1 VVTSPAPYLPRPRLT
16 TEQWQ
21 RVFVL
26 VEAAEDAGDIDDPA
40 VAEAVAFFRSK
51 KFANA
56 PETGSFVGI
65 ANALVGAHALATGH
79 RCGNYALV
87 EPIGRGGMGSVW
99 RAQRIDGLYEQDVA
113 VKLLGSLALSS
124 QARARFAR
132 EGELLARLS
141 HPNIARLIDAG
152 VTADGQRYLV
162 LDWVRGVDIRTY
174 CNDKSVREILC
185 LFRQLLSAVAFA
197 HAQLILHRDIK
208 PGNVLVDDSG
218 QVKLLDFGVAKWLV
232 EDQHAADIESLTR
245 MAGAAYTEAY
255 AAPEQVL
262 DLPVGVAADV
272 FSLGSLLI
280 ELLTRERIEWSIPKR
295 QWQNADRSVR
305 LITSVANL
313 PRDLR
318 MIVEKAVLPLAENR
332 YASVAEFDEDLR
344 RFLDEEP
351 IRART
356 LSRRYVLTK
365 FVARHRAAVA
375 FGSLAVAA
383 TVSSLFFALYQL
395 REAREHE
402 RLSSVEAAKANAIS
416 NFTTSLFTVLDPKV
430 ASPIDR
436 SKLTAKQILDM
447 GRERIR
453 TELHDQP
460 ETRLALLGTL
470 AEMYGRLEFESEFE
484 SLNNERIALA
494 RERFGEHHPVVY
506 DARTTEYWS
515 DIYRGNYAKANAII
529 TALDADANARG
540 ERGERGDERAA
551 IRLHG
556 LAEIQSL
563 SAAESGAAL
572 LARYR
577 AALSAFEYA
586 QSVSPEHA
594 AAIANYGNAFLR
606 VSDPGN
612 ALVQYD
618 RALAMMEHA
627 RESKSYV
634 INEGDVFL
642 SLRGRGKALQ
652 ALNRSA
658 EAEIAFRRAIDLSEK
673 SSGAAH
679 VLTKQLR
686 GDLAHLLHTMNRRDE
701 AWREMAAIDATRMP
715 QTSNTTGLDHV
726 RVLRARML
734 LAESKRDEARELVI
748 ASIDSWRKAG
758 NNPLRLREAETLL
771 AEIDAAQSEKANQS
785 PNR

>member
-1 VVTSPAPYLPRPRLT
+1 
-16 TEQWQ
+16 
-21 RVFVL
+21 VFAL
-26 VEAAEDAGDIDDPA
+26 VEAPDNVADESDRAVVDA
-40 VAEAVAFFRSK
+40 VEFFRSK
-51 KFANA
+51 KLADA
-56 PETGSFVGI
+56 PETASFVGI
-65 ANALVGAHALATGH
+65 ADALAGTPALASGQ

-113 VKLLGSLALSS
+113 VKLLGSLALSA

-232 EDQHAADIESLTR
+232 EDQHEADIESLTR

-280 ELLTRERIEWSIPKR
+280 ELITRERIEWSIPKR

-305 LITSVANL
+305 LITTLANL
-313 PRDLR
+313 SRDLR
-318 MIVEKAVLPLAENR
+318 MIAEKAVLPLAENR

-351 IRART
+351 IRARAI
-356 LSRRYVLTK
+356 SKRYVLAK

-375 FGSLAVAA
+375 LGSLAVAA

-402 RLSSVEAAKANAIS
+402 RLSSIEAAKANAIS
-416 NFTTSLFTVLDPKV
+416 VFTTSLFTVLDPKV

-515 DIYRGNYAKANAII
+515 DIYRGNYAKAKTII
-529 TALDADANARG
+529 AELDASAKARG
-540 ERGERGDERAA
+540 ERGVRGDERAA

-563 SAAESGAAL
+563 SAAESGAGL

-577 AALSAFEYA
+577 ASLAAFEKA
-586 QSVSPEHA
+586 QTVSPEHA
-594 AAIANYGNAFLR
+594 AVIANYGNAFLR
-606 VSDPGN
+606 TNDPGN
-612 ALVQYD
+612 ALIQYD
-618 RALAMMEHA
+618 RAIAMMEQA
-627 RESKSYV
+627 RENKSYV

-652 ALNRSA
+652 ALNRHA
-658 EAEIAFRRAIDLSEK
+658 EAETAFRRAIDLAEK

-686 GDLAHLLHTMNRRDE
+686 GDLAYLLHTMNRRDE
-701 AWREMAAIDATRMP
+701 AWKEMASINATLTP
-715 QTSNTTGLDHV
+715 QTSNTTGLDQV

-771 AEIDAAQSEKANQS
+771 AEIDATQSENANQS
-785 PNR
+785 PKR